1 MATSSRPLPGP
12 AHLNGDMSQQR
23 QQYRLPID
31 RSGHLTLCGKVGVCH
46 ISDVTEQGFQ
56 LQTDL
61 PLVAG
66 DVVRL
71 TCALE
76 GREEIECGV
85 AVTHARPPLFGSRI
99 VDISPEHQERLSRF
113 IERLLTLTMMGLS

>member
-1 MATSSRPLPGP
+1 MATSSRPLSSLT
-12 AHLNGDMSQQR
+12 HLNGHMSQQR
-23 QQYRLPID
+23 QQYRIPID
-31 RSGHLTLCGKVGVCH
+31 RSGHLTRRGKVSVCH

-61 PLVAG
+61 PLVTG

-76 GREEIECGV
+76 SQEEIECGV

-99 VDISPEHQERLSRF
+99 VDISPDHQERLSRF